1 MTLVLLHLQVYQS
14 LFLTD
19 SQVTGQSLAFSLRHA
34 RNCMVTKLLA
44 LISEIL
50 QISSWVIAFDPLF
63 ELIADYLFK
72 YFLSAID
79 VFLHFLSLSALM
91 FNTILAIVNSVWVAS
106 SSLTSPCNFF
116 WALFTIPKS
125 TNFAVDLFCLAHF
138 TNLLMMKGL
147 KLSNVWS
154 YFAFVSNSQILASNL
169 PVLWMISKPK
179 PITRLFV
186 SKFQLLLISS
196 QFCSLLQIF

>member
-63 ELIADYLFK
+63 EWNGCPHDDIEIARPSHGL
-72 YFLSAID
+72 L
-79 VFLHFLSLSALM
+79 
-91 FNTILAIVNSVWVAS
+91 
-106 SSLTSPCNFF
+106 SSL
-116 WALFTIPKS
+116 
-125 TNFAVDLFCLAHF
+125 
-138 TNLLMMKGL
+138 
-147 KLSNVWS
+147 
-154 YFAFVSNSQILASNL
+154 
-169 PVLWMISKPK
+169 
-179 PITRLFV
+179 R
-186 SKFQLLLISS
+186 
-196 QFCSLLQIF
+196 